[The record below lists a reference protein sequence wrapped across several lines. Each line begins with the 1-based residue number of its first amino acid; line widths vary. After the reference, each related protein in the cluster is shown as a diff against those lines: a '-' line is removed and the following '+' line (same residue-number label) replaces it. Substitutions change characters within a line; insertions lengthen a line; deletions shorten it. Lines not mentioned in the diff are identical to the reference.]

1 MKKRTSTTCPV
12 VFTVDILG
20 DNWSLVILRDLLL
33 NGKSHFREF
42 LASDE
47 KIASNILSNRLEGM
61 IAAGL
66 ITKEAD
72 ERNKSAAIYRPTQKA
87 LDLLP
92 MLFELI
98 KWGVQYNPHIDLSDP
113 GIQLLLRDQD
123 TLHRQVLA
131 RFKA

>member
-20 DNWSLVILRDLLL
+20 DNWTLVILRDLLL

-66 ITKEAD
+66 ITKQAD
-72 ERNKSAAIYRPTQKA
+72 ERNKSAAIYRPTQKT

-98 KWGVQYNPHIDLSDP
+98 KWGVKYNPNIDLSDP
-113 GIQLLLRDQD
+113 GLQLLLRDQD

-131 RFKA
+131 QFET

>member
-1 MKKRTSTTCPV
+1 M

-20 DNWSLVILRDLLL
+20 DNWTLVILRDLLL

-66 ITKEAD
+66 ITKQAD
-72 ERNKSAAIYRPTQKA
+72 ERNKSAAIYRPTQKT

-98 KWGVQYNPHIDLSDP
+98 KWGVKYNPNIDLSDP
-113 GIQLLLRDQD
+113 GLQLLLRDQD

-131 RFKA
+131 QFET

>member
-1 MKKRTSTTCPV
+1 MKKRIDTLCPV

-42 LASDE
+42 RASDE
-47 KIASNILSNRLEGM
+47 GIASNILSKRLEDM
-61 IAAGL
+61 VAEGL
-66 ITKEAD
+66 ITKEIDPA
-72 ERNKSAAIYRPTQKA
+72 NKSAAIYRPTQKA

-98 KWGVQYNPHIDLSDP
+98 KWGVKYNPEVDTSDP
-113 GIQLLLRDQD
+113 GLQMLFTNQD
-123 TLHRQVLA
+123 KLHRQVLA
-131 RFKA
+131 QFSE

>member
-1 MKKRTSTTCPV
+1 MKKRMPTECPV

-20 DNWSLVILRDLLL
+20 DNWSLIILRDILL

-42 LASDE
+42 LASKE

-61 IAAGL
+61 VAAGL
-66 ITKEAD
+66 IVKQSDT
-72 ERNKSAAIYRPTQKA
+72 RNKSAAIYRPTQKA

-98 KWGVQYNPHIDLSDP
+98 KWGARYNPDIDMSDP
-113 GIQLLLRDQD
+113 GIQLLMRDQD
-123 TLHRQVLA
+123 ALHRKVLA
-131 RFKA
+131 SFEA